1 MRDEEMVVCIKEVIG
16 ILSNHYPDDF
26 QDDGMTM
33 KGIQVVGMLM
43 QLTFWVWQKN
53 NNNLLTFL

>member
-1 MRDEEMVVCIKEVIG
+1 MRDEEMVVCIKEVMG
-16 ILSNHYPDDF
+16 VLSIHYPDEF

-43 QLTFWVWQKN
+43 QLLGNPMPMPQQVGQ
-53 NNNLLTFL
+53 

>member
-43 QLTFWVWQKN
+43 QLLAPPQGMPPQMGQ
-53 NNNLLTFL
+53 

>member
-1 MRDEEMVVCIKEVIG
+1 MRDEEMVVCIKEVMG
-16 ILSNHYPDDF
+16 VLSNHYPDEF

-43 QLTFWVWQKN
+43 QLLGNPMPMPQQVGQ
-53 NNNLLTFL
+53 

>member
-1 MRDEEMVVCIKEVIG
+1 MRDEEMVVCIKEVMG
-16 ILSNHYPDDF
+16 ILSNHYPDEF

-43 QLTFWVWQKN
+43 QLLGTPQMPQHQVGQ
-53 NNNLLTFL
+53 

>member
-1 MRDEEMVVCIKEVIG
+1 MRDEEMVVCIKEVMG
-16 ILSNHYPDDF
+16 ILSNHYPDEF

-43 QLTFWVWQKN
+43 QLLGNPMPMPQQVGQ
-53 NNNLLTFL
+53 